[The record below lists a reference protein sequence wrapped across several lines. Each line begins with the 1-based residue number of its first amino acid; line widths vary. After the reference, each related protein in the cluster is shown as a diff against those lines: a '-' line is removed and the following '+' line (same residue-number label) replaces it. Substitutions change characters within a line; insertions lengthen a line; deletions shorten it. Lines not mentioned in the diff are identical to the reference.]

1 MHKSYFSATM
11 DFSQYFM
18 GDSTAESLQLRQ
30 LLTQVKSM
38 RVAKGQVLQRSGDE
52 LKHAYFVKEGLLR
65 SYSIDEKGKEHIF
78 MFAPEGWIISDIQ
91 STAMQ
96 QPAVLTIDALED
108 SEIEFIRADIFEE
121 LVNKHMGSHPDFVRL
136 ELNRLLRRVAVLQKR
151 VLLLLSA
158 TATERYQ
165 EFVSTYPS
173 LQQRVSQR
181 QIASYLGIT
190 PEALSRL
197 RVEILKT
204 QRKG

>member
-1 MHKSYFSATM
+1 M
-11 DFSQYFM
+11 DFAQYFK
-18 GDSTAESLQLRQ
+18 GDSHAESDGLRE
-30 LLTQVKSM
+30 LLEQVKTI
-38 RVAKGQVLQRSGDE
+38 RVLKGQVLQHSGDDQ
-52 LKHAYFVKEGLLR
+52 KHAYFVKRGLLR
-65 SYSIDEKGKEHIF
+65 SFTTDEKGKQHIY

-108 SEIEFIRADIFEE
+108 SEVEVVRADIFEE
-121 LVNKHMGSHPDFVRL
+121 LVNKHMGSHPDFAGL
-136 ELNRLLRRVAVLQKR
+136 ELHRLLRRIAVLQKR

-158 TATERYQ
+158 SATERYQ
-165 EFVSTYPS
+165 EFVATYPN

-197 RVEILKT
+197 RVEILKAERRT
-204 QRKG
+204 

>member
-1 MHKSYFSATM
+1 M
-11 DFSQYFM
+11 DFAQYFK
-18 GDSTAESLQLRQ
+18 GDTRAESSELRV
-30 LLTQVKSM
+30 LLNQVKTV
-38 RVAKGQVLQRSGDE
+38 RFAKGQVLQHFGDDQ
-52 LKHAYFVKEGLLR
+52 KHAYFVKKGLLR
-65 SYSIDEKGKEHIF
+65 SFTTDEKGKEHIF

-108 SEIEFIRADIFEE
+108 SEVEVIRADIFEE
-121 LVNKHMGSHPDFVRL
+121 LVNKHMGSHPDFAGL
-136 ELNRLLRRVAVLQKR
+136 ELHRLLRRIAVLQKR

-158 TATERYQ
+158 SATERYQ
-165 EFVSTYPS
+165 EFVATYPN

-197 RVEILKT
+197 RVEILKSE
-204 QRKG
+204 RRG

>member
-1 MHKSYFSATM
+1 
-11 DFSQYFM
+11 
-18 GDSTAESLQLRQ
+18 
-30 LLTQVKSM
+30 
-38 RVAKGQVLQRSGDE
+38 
-52 LKHAYFVKEGLLR
+52 
-65 SYSIDEKGKEHIF
+65 

-121 LVNKHMGSHPDFVRL
+121 LVNKHMGSHPDFAKL
-136 ELNRLLRRVAVLQKR
+136 ELNRLLRRVAVLQKL
-151 VLLLLSA
+151 VLMLSST

-165 EFVSTYPS
+165 EFITTYPN

>member
-1 MHKSYFSATM
+1 M
-11 DFSQYFM
+11 DFAQYFK
-18 GDSTAESLQLRQ
+18 GDTRAESSELRV
-30 LLTQVKSM
+30 LLNQVKTV
-38 RVAKGQVLQRSGDE
+38 RFAKGQVLQHFGDDQ
-52 LKHAYFVKEGLLR
+52 KHAYFVKKGLLR
-65 SYSIDEKGKEHIF
+65 SFTTDEKGKEHIF

-108 SEIEFIRADIFEE
+108 SEVEVIRADIFEE
-121 LVNKHMGSHPDFVRL
+121 LVNKHMGSHPDFAGL
-136 ELNRLLRRVAVLQKR
+136 ELHRLLRRIAVLQKR

-158 TATERYQ
+158 SATERYQ
-165 EFVSTYPS
+165 EFVATYPN

-197 RVEILKT
+197 RVEILKPYVE
-204 QRKG
+204 RD

>member
-1 MHKSYFSATM
+1 MAM
-11 DFSQYFM
+11 DFAQYFK
-18 GDSTAESLQLRQ
+18 GDSHAESDGLRD
-30 LLTQVKSM
+30 LLEQVKTI
-38 RVAKGQVLQRSGDE
+38 RVLKGQVLQNSGDE
-52 LKHAYFVKEGLLR
+52 QKHAYFVKRGLLR
-65 SYSIDEKGKEHIF
+65 SYSIDEKGKQHIY

-108 SEIEFIRADIFEE
+108 SEVEVILADIFEE
-121 LVNKHMGSHPDFVRL
+121 LVNKHMGSHPDFAGL
-136 ELNRLLRRVAVLQKR
+136 ELHRLLRRIAVLQKR

-158 TATERYQ
+158 SATERYQ
-165 EFVSTYPS
+165 EFVATYPN

-197 RVEILKT
+197 RVEILKAERRT
-204 QRKG
+204 

>member
-1 MHKSYFSATM
+1 M
-11 DFSQYFM
+11 DFSQYFK
-18 GDSTAESLQLRQ
+18 GDSKVESSQLRD
-30 LLTQVKSM
+30 LLGQIKTV
-38 RVAKGQVLQRSGDE
+38 RVLKGQALQRSGDD
-52 LKHAYFVKEGLLR
+52 LKHAYFVKQGLLR
-65 SYSIDEKGKEHIF
+65 SFTTDDKGKEHIY

-108 SEIEFIRADIFEE
+108 SEVDVIRDDIFEE
-121 LVNKHMGSHPDFVRL
+121 LVNKHMGSHPDFAKL
-136 ELNRLLRRVAVLQKR
+136 ELHRLLRRIAVLQKR

-158 TATERYQ
+158 SATERYQ
-165 EFVSTYPS
+165 EFVATYPN

-197 RVEILKT
+197 RVDLLKS
-204 QRKG
+204 QRMS

>member
-1 MHKSYFSATM
+1 M
-11 DFSQYFM
+11 DFTQYFK
-18 GDSTAESLQLRQ
+18 GGSSAESAKLRE
-30 LLTQVKSM
+30 LLGQVKSM
-38 RVAKGQVLQRSGDE
+38 RVSKGQVLQRSGDE

-65 SYSIDEKGKEHIF
+65 SYSIDEKGKEHIY

-96 QPAVLTIDALED
+96 QPAVLTIDALEE

-121 LVNKHMGSHPDFVRL
+121 LINKHIGSHPDFAKL
-136 ELNRLLRRVAVLQKR
+136 ELNRLLRRIAVLQKR

-197 RVEILKT
+197 RVEILKN
-204 QRKG
+204 QRKS

>member
-1 MHKSYFSATM
+1 
-11 DFSQYFM
+11 
-18 GDSTAESLQLRQ
+18 
-30 LLTQVKSM
+30 
-38 RVAKGQVLQRSGDE
+38 
-52 LKHAYFVKEGLLR
+52 LLR
-65 SYSIDEKGKEHIF
+65 SYSIDEKGKEHIY

-121 LVNKHMGSHPDFVRL
+121 LVNKHMGSHPDFARL

-165 EFVSTYPS
+165 EFITTYPN

-197 RVEILKT
+197 RVELLKT
-204 QRKG
+204 QRKS

>member
-1 MHKSYFSATM
+1 M

-18 GDSTAESLQLRQ
+18 GDSTAESSQLRQ

-38 RVAKGQVLQRSGDE
+38 RVAKGQVLQHSGDE

-65 SYSIDEKGKEHIF
+65 SYSIDEKGKEHIY

-121 LVNKHMGSHPDFVRL
+121 LVNKHMGSHPDFARL

-165 EFVSTYPS
+165 EFITTYPN

-197 RVEILKT
+197 RVEILKAERRT
-204 QRKG
+204 

>member
-1 MHKSYFSATM
+1 M
-11 DFSQYFM
+11 DFTQYFM
-18 GDSTAESLQLRQ
+18 GDSAAESSELRE
-30 LLTQVKSM
+30 LLGQIKSM
-38 RVAKGQVLQRSGDE
+38 RVSKGQVLQHSGDE

-65 SYSIDEKGKEHIF
+65 SYSIDEKGKEHIY

-96 QPAVLTIDALED
+96 QPAVLTIDALEE

-121 LVNKHMGSHPDFVRL
+121 LVNKHMGSHPDFAKL

-165 EFVSTYPS
+165 EFIATYPS

-197 RVEILKT
+197 RVEILKN
-204 QRKG
+204 QRKS